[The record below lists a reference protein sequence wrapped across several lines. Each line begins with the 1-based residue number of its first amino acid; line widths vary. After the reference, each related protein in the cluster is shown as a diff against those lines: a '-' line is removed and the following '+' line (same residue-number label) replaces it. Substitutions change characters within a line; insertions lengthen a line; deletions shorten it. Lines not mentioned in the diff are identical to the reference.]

1 MKSEFEKLTTDVA
14 ALQTLPERDHGVGTV
29 IWPDP
34 TRGHACHGEQ

>member
-1 MKSEFEKLTTDVA
+1 MESETKMVSTEVA

-34 TRGHACHGEQ
+34 TWGSACHAKD